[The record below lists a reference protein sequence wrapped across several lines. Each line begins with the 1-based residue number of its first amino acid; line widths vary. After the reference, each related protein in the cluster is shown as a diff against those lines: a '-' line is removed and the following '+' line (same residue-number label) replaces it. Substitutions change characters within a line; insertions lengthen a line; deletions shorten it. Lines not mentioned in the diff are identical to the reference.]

1 MNNFSYFP
9 VLIEEVETNRLKV
22 VTHATDLP
30 VISPIRIRG
39 TCLGESEADLIQFTI
54 QHYENLNRPYAC
66 VPVEIC
72 RALAIPMNSPM
83 KDAVGV
89 IESLVKDGMFYKEL
103 FELWRGCIIKTL
115 NTNKASQY
123 QFCSEDILLPS
134 DSSLEDVIDEINL
147 AWEMY
152 TRTLPGT

>member
-1 MNNFSYFP
+1 MNNIPYFP

-22 VTHATDLP
+22 VTHPADLP
-30 VISPIRIRG
+30 VISPIQIRG
-39 TCLGESEADLIQFTI
+39 TCLGELEADLIQSTI

-72 RALAIPMNSPM
+72 RALAIPMNSQM

-103 FELWRGCIIKTL
+103 FELWRSKIIERL
-115 NTNKASQY
+115 NDNAPFDRQLDPKS
-123 QFCSEDILLPS
+123 CLD
-134 DSSLEDVIDEINL
+134 DVLAEIDYCDPAN
-147 AWEMY
+147 
-152 TRTLPGT
+152 GT

>member
-9 VLIEEVETNRLKV
+9 VLIEEVETGRLKV
-22 VTHATDLP
+22 VTHPTNLP
-30 VISPIRIRG
+30 VISPIQIRG
-39 TCLGESEADLIQFTI
+39 TRLEEPAADLIRFAI

-89 IESLVKDGMFYKEL
+89 VESLVKDGMFYKEL
-103 FELWRGCIIKTL
+103 FELWRSKIIERL
-115 NTNKASQY
+115 NDNAPLDRQLDPKS
-123 QFCSEDILLPS
+123 CLD
-134 DSSLEDVIDEINL
+134 DVLAEIDYCDPAN
-147 AWEMY
+147 
-152 TRTLPGT
+152 GT